1 MPVPDFHKLMLPALQ
16 ALSDGE
22 ERPTAAIYERM
33 ADKAGLDDASR
44 SEVMPN
50 SGQARYKYRGQ
61 WALNELAKAGLVNRV
76 RTGVYRISTAGTE
89 FLATGP
95 SEITR
100 RLLRSFDA
108 YREATARRKSA
119 PQTDSGAQRKA
130 TDSKRGVAPDP
141 EYDRF
146 ASAIAEALAARVR
159 REVRVS
165 SASCLDRLATDL
177 MVALGY
183 SRCDEESSGKGAG
196 ASHDTAGGSLWQD
209 PLGLAK
215 VYLKTEHAPPHI
227 AVSEQTL
234 REFAATMLG
243 TDQGLLVTTS
253 TFSPV
258 ARNYVQRS
266 PMRIAL
272 IDGERLAQLLV
283 KHGSWKG

>member
-50 SGQARYKYRGQ
+50 TGQARYKYRGQ
-61 WALNELAKAGLVNRV
+61 WALNELAKAGLVERV

-108 YREATARRKSA
+108 YREASARRKTA
-119 PQTDSGAQRKA
+119 PQADTGAHRKA
-130 TDSKRGVAPDP
+130 TNSKRGVSPDP

-146 ASAIAEALAARVR
+146 ASAIAEALATRVR

-165 SASCLDRLATDL
+165 SASCLERLASDL
-177 MVALGY
+177 MVAIGY
-183 SRCDEESSGKGAG
+183 SRCDEESSGKSAG
-196 ASHDTAGGSLWQD
+196 SSNDTAEGSLWQD

-227 AVSEQTL
+227 AVSERTL
-234 REFAATMLG
+234 REFAATMSG
-243 TDQGLLVTTS
+243 TDQGVLVTTS
-253 TFSPV
+253 TFSPM
-258 ARNYVQRS
+258 AKNYVQRS

>member
-16 ALSDGE
+16 ALSDRE

-33 ADKAGLDDASR
+33 ADNAGLDDASR
-44 SEVMPN
+44 GEIMPN

-61 WALNELAKAGLVNRV
+61 WALNELAKAGLVDRV
-76 RTGVYRISTAGTE
+76 RTGVYRVSTAGSE

-119 PQTDSGAQRKA
+119 AQPDAGANRKA
-130 TDSKRGVAPDP
+130 TDSKRGTSPDP

-159 REVRVS
+159 REVRIS
-165 SASCLDRLATDL
+165 SASCLERLASDL
-177 MVALGY
+177 MVAIGY
-183 SRCDEESSGKGAG
+183 SKCADESSGKGAG
-196 ASHDTAGGSLWQD
+196 SSNDTAEGSLWQD

-227 AVSEQTL
+227 AVSERTL

-243 TDQGLLVTTS
+243 TDQGVVVTTS

-258 ARNYVQRS
+258 AKNYVQRS

-272 IDGERLAQLLV
+272 IDGEQLAQLLV
-283 KHGSWKG
+283 KHCSWRG